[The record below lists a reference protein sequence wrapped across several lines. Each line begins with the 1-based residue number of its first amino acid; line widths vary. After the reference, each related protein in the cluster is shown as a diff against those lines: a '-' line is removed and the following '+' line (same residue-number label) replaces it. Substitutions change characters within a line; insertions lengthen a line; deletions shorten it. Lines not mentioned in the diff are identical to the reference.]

1 MIFRSI
7 TMAATLCLTLGV
19 ASCAQDNTAQNNTAH
34 IEAAVANEARLE
46 ANVTRDGDRKPA
58 AVLAN
63 YAVMPGMT
71 VVDLFAGGG
80 YFTEVL
86 AGSVGSG
93 GHVYAHQSA
102 GRLENN
108 RAAYEA
114 QYELFGNI
122 SIAEMVDGRLPLED
136 NSVDFVFFGLVLHH
150 FHYDEA
156 TPDARPERATAL
168 YNEVMRVLKPGG
180 TFGVTEHVAI
190 EGASREQSA
199 AWHRIDLATAIS
211 DISGAGFDYVGN
223 ADQIHANADD
233 DNANYWG
240 DTGLRGQTNRMVLSF
255 TKPE

>member
-1 MIFRSI
+1 MNFKLM
-7 TMAATLCLTLGV
+7 TTAAALCLTLSG
-19 ASCAQDNTAQNNTAH
+19 AAFSQDYPAH

-63 YAVMPGMT
+63 YGVEPGMT
-71 VVDLFAGGG
+71 VVDIFAGGG
-80 YFTEVL
+80 FFTEVL
-86 AGSVGSG
+86 SGAVGAD
-93 GHVYAHQSA
+93 GHVYAHQSSR
-102 GRLENN
+102 RLESN
-108 RAAYEA
+108 RAEYEA

-122 SIAEMVDGRLPLED
+122 SLAEMVDGRLPLED

-168 YNEVMRVLKPGG
+168 YNEVLRVLRPGG

-190 EGASREQSA
+190 DGASREQSA
-199 AWHRIDLATAIS
+199 AWHRIDLATAIA
-211 DISGAGFDYVGN
+211 DISGAGFDYAGN
-223 ADQIHANADD
+223 ADQIHTNSDD
-233 DNANYWG
+233 DNANFWG
-240 DTGLRGQTNRMVLSF
+240 DTGLRGSTNRMVLSF